1 MKELDWANLP
11 FGYMKTD
18 YNVRIYYRNE
28 QWGELEVCSEE
39 TIPMALKISFDG
51 KKLFQSQ
58 LPLTETIILS
68 L

>member
-39 TIPMALKISFDG
+39 TIPMHMAALVCTTVRKHL
-51 KKLFQSQ
+51 KV
-58 LPLTETIILS
+58 
-68 L
+68 